1 MQTGQE
7 PFVQPTGATGGGP
20 HSSWWLG
27 FEGEFFRML
36 HACFFLC
43 TNTKRAVNDTLHTTP
58 DTEQPSV
65 VLDHMRWAHS
75 ARSLP
80 SALRHLWSVARK
92 STRGLGDLPP
102 LLLTERVCTTAAWQE
117 LLSAFLVCD
126 CASFPPRDPYTY
138 TSSSHSSTHRT
149 FGLPEIVSLNWP

>member
-58 DTEQPSV
+58 DTELGSHALGSFCSELAFCIASPLERSSQVHKRPRRPSP
-65 VLDHMRWAHS
+65 A
-75 ARSLP
+75 
-80 SALRHLWSVARK
+80 
-92 STRGLGDLPP
+92 
-102 LLLTERVCTTAAWQE
+102 
-117 LLSAFLVCD
+117 
-126 CASFPPRDPYTY
+126 
-138 TSSSHSSTHRT
+138 SSHRESVHDC
-149 FGLPEIVSLNWP
+149 SLAGIAKWHF